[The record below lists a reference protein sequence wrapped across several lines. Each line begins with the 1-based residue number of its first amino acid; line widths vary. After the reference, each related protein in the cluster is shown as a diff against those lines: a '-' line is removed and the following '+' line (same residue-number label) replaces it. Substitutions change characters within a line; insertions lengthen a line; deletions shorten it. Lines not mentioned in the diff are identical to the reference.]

1 MAGWLKARARYRW
14 NFSGL
19 RFGNKPFAD
28 LERPWTREI
37 TLQQSMAELLGGTAL
52 GASKCP
58 TLTAPRTPLDQYRPI
73 LPLVFVIKAIGKM
86 APRLRMSAFGA
97 KRTLP
102 LFDNAILASLR
113 VGEGRACFVNEARM
127 AEPEGFEP
135 SIRLYNRIT
144 V

>member
-1 MAGWLKARARYRW
+1 MDGWLKARARIDGILAA
-14 NFSGL
+14 SGI
-19 RFGNKPFAD
+19 GNKPFAD

-37 TLQQSMAELLGGTAL
+37 TLQQSVAELLGGAAL

-73 LPLVFVIKAIGKM
+73 LPLVFVIKAIGKI

-102 LFDNAILASLR
+102 LFDDAILASLR